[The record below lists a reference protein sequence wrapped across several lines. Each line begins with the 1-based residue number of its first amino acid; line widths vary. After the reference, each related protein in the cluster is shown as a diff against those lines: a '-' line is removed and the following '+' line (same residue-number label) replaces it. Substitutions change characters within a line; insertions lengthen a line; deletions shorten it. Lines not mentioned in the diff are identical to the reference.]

1 MNEDMQKQLLQMLSQ
16 MDKTQVQ
23 NGLNKFSSM
32 LNNEDKQKIMNML
45 NNSNNKN

>member
-16 MDKTQVQ
+16 MDKNQLQ
-23 NGLNKFSSM
+23 SGLNKFSNM

-45 NNSNNKN
+45 NNQNK